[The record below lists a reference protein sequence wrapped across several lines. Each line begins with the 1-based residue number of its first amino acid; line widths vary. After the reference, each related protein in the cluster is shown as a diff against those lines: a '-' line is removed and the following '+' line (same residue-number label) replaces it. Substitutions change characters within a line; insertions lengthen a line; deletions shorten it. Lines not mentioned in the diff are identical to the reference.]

1 MALTFEW
8 DARKSA
14 TNLAKHGVA
23 FDEAVTVFA
32 DPLARLEDDD
42 RHSVSEQRLIL
53 LGRSSADRLLAV
65 MFTDRGA
72 ERVRVISAR
81 PATRRE
87 RTQYEEARR

>member
-8 DARKSA
+8 DARKA
-14 TNLAKHGVA
+14 AANLAKHSVS

-32 DPLARLEDDD
+32 DPLGRLEDDD
-42 RHSVSEQRLIL
+42 RHSGSEVRLVL

-72 ERVRVISAR
+72 ERLRLISAR
-81 PATRRE
+81 QATRSE
-87 RTQYEEARR
+87 RQQYEEARR

>member
-42 RHSVSEQRLIL
+42 RHSVSEERLIL

>member
-1 MALTFEW
+1 MERAEGR
-8 DARKSA
+8 DQPRQARRLIRRS
-14 TNLAKHGVA
+14 
-23 FDEAVTVFA
+23 FTVFA

-42 RHSVSEQRLIL
+42 RHSDSEQRLIL

-81 PATRRE
+81 QATRAE
-87 RTQYEEARR
+87 RTQYEEAYR

>member
-8 DARKSA
+8 DVRKAAR
-14 TNLAKHGVA
+14 NLAKHGVS

-42 RHSVSEQRLIL
+42 RHSVSEQRLVL

-65 MFTDRGA
+65 MFTDRGT
-72 ERVRVISAR
+72 ERVRLISAR
-81 PATRRE
+81 PATRAE
-87 RTQYEEARR
+87 RIQYEEANR